1 MRRIGIVLLVMAMGF
16 VIASPAGAAKPDCSD
31 PLSTHPSCH
40 DEPVDEQAG
49 TTCAALG
56 RWGEPVTGEFVI
68 TLGNLK
74 DQNGSECV
82 DVMTDAGEWEVDIDI
97 VSGTVRSL
105 MLVPR
110 DSIAP
115 GDSCGG
121 VHIRKP
127 ATNTFTVAL
136 PGTDGA
142 YVNTCGT
149 DFGEWAN
156 GIYYDTVE
164 TTIPSPL
171 AFQMDMSGSKDA
183 VVILTVTVPDY
194 TTVP

>member
-1 MRRIGIVLLVMAMGF
+1 MAIGI
-16 VIASPAGAAKPDCSD
+16 VIASPAGAAKPDIDCD
-31 PLSTHPSCH
+31 EKPNHPTC
-40 DEPVDEQAG
+40 VDDAPDSLAG

-56 RWGEPVTGEFVI
+56 RWGDPVTGEFII
-68 TLGNLK
+68 TLGNVGEL
-74 DQNGSECV
+74 NGSECV
-82 DVMTDAGEWEVDIDI
+82 DVMAAKGPWEVEIEI
-97 VSGTVRSL
+97 ESGTVRSL

-127 ATNTFTVAL
+127 AETFTVTL
-136 PGTDGA
+136 PGADGA
-142 YVNTCGT
+142 YVNSCGL

-156 GIYYDTVE
+156 GLYYDTVE
-164 TTIPSPL
+164 TGIPSPL

-183 VVILTVTVPDY
+183 VVTLTVTVPEY
-194 TTVP
+194 VYMP